1 MTDKPIFHPKPGRID
16 LSRPLTALPKA
27 TPPKGFDPATLGH
40 WGAGPKGPKGKPMQL
55 PRKSGNR

>member
-1 MTDKPIFHPKPGRID
+1 MTDKPIFHLKPGRID
-16 LSRPLTALPKA
+16 LSRPLAALPKA

-55 PRKSGNR
+55 PRKSGSR